1 MQETMSRTR
10 LSLQGAIIALALF
23 SLSRFTTFYC
33 EVAPHR
39 TAEKMRDTYVEDEL
53 HNRGDT
59 GKLTQTNFLSDHWVR
74 VVDSMPLHKSYM
86 LQVHHVCTDGGRS
99 GLVVPHIG
107 SALQAL
113 RSDQRYL
120 PNSSY
125 PTAFRAFTDEES
137 LQVFSGA
144 PGSTRWVRMNKMG
157 MGTRMNKMG

>member
-1 MQETMSRTR
+1 MSRER
-10 LSLQGAIIALALF
+10 QYLQGAFSILALLT
-23 SLSRFTTFYC
+23 LSRFTTFYC
-33 EVAPHR
+33 EVAPHQ
-39 TAEKMRDTYVEDEL
+39 TAEKLRDANIKGQLY
-53 HNRGDT
+53 NRGNP
-59 GKLTQTNFLSDHWVR
+59 GGFTQTAFLGDHWVR
-74 VVDSMPLHKSYM
+74 VVDTMPLHKSYM

-125 PTAFRAFTDEES
+125 PAAFRTFTDEES

-144 PGSTRWVRMNKMG
+144 SDSARWVRMDKMG
-157 MGTRMNKMG
+157 VIM